1 MAPTAIPSIACIG
14 DNPLHVAL
22 FPPHDKA
29 EIDML
34 FVLNSSLDI
43 FDIRARA
50 NTLDQE
56 LGLLHPIDERLAA
69 YGWLT
74 NTGIKFIIVVDMLG
88 RPVEDEES
96 LPGGSWPVYG
106 LRDAALKPA
115 FRAVHTAYI
124 QLLQNAFYT
133 PPDMKPVQLANAST
147 DGSSAQIKS
156 KRFERELRRIGHT
169 WYPGITSL

>member
-1 MAPTAIPSIACIG
+1 MLALSSTWMVLAAPTAAYLSATAATVALAAPLP

-22 FPPHDKA
+22 FPPHEAA

-43 FDIRARA
+43 FDIRARTK
-50 NTLDQE
+50 TLDQD

-74 NTGIKFIIVVDMLG
+74 NTGIKFIIIVDMLG
-88 RPVEDEES
+88 RPVEDDEP
-96 LPGGSWPVYG
+96 LPGGSKPVPG

-115 FRAVHTAYI
+115 F
-124 QLLQNAFYT
+124 
-133 PPDMKPVQLANAST
+133 
-147 DGSSAQIKS
+147 SAS
-156 KRFERELRRIGHT
+156 KRFESELRRIGHA
-169 WYPGITSL
+169 WYPGVTNL

>member
-1 MAPTAIPSIACIG
+1 MAATALPSIACIG
-14 DNPLHVAL
+14 IIGKHARIKPQR
-22 FPPHDKA
+22 A
-29 EIDML
+29 EIEMM

-50 NTLDQE
+50 KTLDQD

-88 RPVEDEES
+88 RPIDDDES
-96 LPGGSWPVYG
+96 LPGGGKPVYG

-124 QLLQNAFYT
+124 QLLQNPFYT
-133 PPDMKPVQLANAST
+133 PQDRKPLQLANGLGNSN
-147 DGSSAQIKS
+147 SAEIKS
-156 KRFERELRRIGHT
+156 KRFESELRRIGRT